1 MKEWLITVFFP
12 FLCVEEQGEENVAY
26 LLEWKKEGC
35 IAKGGKL
42 CSWAGWVDP
51 GVSRPFKCGRATM
64 YGRPLITGVSVCG
77 RLFMEFESAK
87 KEKEKKWWEKRKK
100 WYARNWRVVLHTEG
114 TKYLAPSFRST
125 TWPEPFIRHCHRTR
139 WMAHVFPSTFP
150 AIHLDILIKLSHQNA
165 SPRQSITFSTPLK
178 RSTRWCESAWKAK
191 KG

>member
-87 KEKEKKWWEKRKK
+87 KEKEKKYEKKEK
-100 WYARNWRVVLHTEG
+100 NGMLEIEELY
-114 TKYLAPSFRST
+114 ST
-125 TWPEPFIRHCHRTR
+125 LRE
-139 WMAHVFPSTFP
+139 
-150 AIHLDILIKLSHQNA
+150 
-165 SPRQSITFSTPLK
+165 QSIWRHHSVQPRGRNRSYVAAIVHAEWHTFFHLHFRLFIST
-178 RSTRWCESAWKAK
+178 S
-191 KG
+191 